1 MSFGLTPMTE
11 GRRIILP
18 DVIYLL
24 GVMWV
29 VHAAQWLM
37 PGNLHHYGIVPR
49 TFAGLLHI
57 PLAPFIHGSLFHLI
71 ANSLPLLGLGVLI
84 QLKQRALFWEL
95 TAVVIIL
102 AGLGTWLIG
111 SQAYHIGASGLVLGL
126 WAFILADGYFQ
137 RSIKAILIAVITL
150 VLYGGLVLT
159 VFDLRPS
166 ISWAGHMSG
175 IGAGILIA
183 WLNVKGQASS
193 SKASSS

>member
-1 MSFGLTPMTE
+1 MPIEDRSRVRF
-11 GRRIILP
+11 P

-24 GVMWV
+24 GIMWG
-29 VHAAQWLM
+29 VHAAQWLV
-37 PGNLHHYGIVPR
+37 PGNLHQYGILPR
-49 TFAGLLHI
+49 TLSGLLQI
-57 PLAPFIHGSLFHLI
+57 PLAPFIHGNLLHLI
-71 ANSLPLLGLGVLI
+71 ANSLPLFGLGFLI

-95 TAVVIIL
+95 TAITIIL

-126 WAFILADGYFQ
+126 WAFILADAYYR

-150 VLYGGLVLT
+150 VLYGGLLLT

-175 IGAGILIA
+175 IAAGIVIA
-183 WLNVKGQASS
+183 WLNVRGEVLSS
-193 SKASSS
+193 NNTSL